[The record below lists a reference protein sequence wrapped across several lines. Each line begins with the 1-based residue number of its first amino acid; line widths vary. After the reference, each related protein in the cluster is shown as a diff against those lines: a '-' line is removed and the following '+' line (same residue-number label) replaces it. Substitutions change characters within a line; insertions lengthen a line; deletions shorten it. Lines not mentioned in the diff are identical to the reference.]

1 MPAKGPGNPF
11 YVLLVLAGLVFFVTA
26 CAYGMMALR
35 EFRAPAGETAMPSEL
50 LTFLNERGALLLG
63 IEIAVLAS
71 ATFAAMAYD
80 QRLSRREQRRKA
92 EHATQPGERVAQP
105 GERGASAPRSA
116 EFSERQGASPRST
129 E

>member
-1 MPAKGPGNPF
+1 MPAKSPANPF
-11 YVLLVLAGLVFFVTA
+11 YVVLVLAGVVFFVTA

-50 LTFLNERGALLLG
+50 LTFLNQRGALLLG
-63 IEIAVLAS
+63 IEIAVLAT

-80 QRLSRREQRRKA
+80 QRLGRREVRGTADRA
-92 EHATQPGERVAQP
+92 AQT
-105 GERGASAPRSA
+105 GERGASTPRCVESP
-116 EFSERQGASPRST
+116 ERQGASPRST